1 MAQIVNTLREEY
13 YACLRMEQEKE
24 RLTRDIR
31 DVKKVADHE
40 QTVIAT
46 ERGRVHECE
55 EALMDVVAAVWP
67 GADTLND
74 LLSAV
79 TEKTKIRIWLH
90 HLLQSLPPETR
101 PRPSCRSSDQIS
113 PSGTSTTRCTDGR
126 SSVLWCRRHEWVS
139 ASQGL

>member
-46 ERGRVHECE
+46 ERGRVHEC
-55 EALMDVVAAVWP
+55 
-67 GADTLND
+67 
-74 LLSAV
+74 
-79 TEKTKIRIWLH
+79 
-90 HLLQSLPPETR
+90 
-101 PRPSCRSSDQIS
+101 
-113 PSGTSTTRCTDGR
+113 
-126 SSVLWCRRHEWVS
+126 
-139 ASQGL
+139 